1 MTVHAPR
8 LRRGALSSAVLLALA
23 FQLPQA
29 YAQNAS
35 EPPADEAKEV
45 SSVVVTGS
53 RIKRTQSEGPAPVTI
68 ISSEQIQ
75 REGFVTVSD
84 VLETVTQASGST
96 QNELNSAGG
105 FTPNASVI
113 NLRGLGPGRT
123 LLLVNGRRAAD
134 YPFPYNGQS
143 NFQNFNNI
151 PAGAVDRIEIL
162 AGGASAIYGS
172 DAVAG
177 VVNVVLK
184 TNYDGDTIK
193 FRAGTSTRGG
203 RDLGDLQ
210 WTGGKTGDQWSLTYS
225 FEYLAVDPLFGF
237 DRDFMDSIL
246 DNPLPPA
253 LGGIQPSIG
262 TQIRRT
268 RPTTTYTQ
276 PSGRDC
282 SAYGEWVPWTYTS
295 STTGATLGP
304 GCGYYEYLAQQS
316 ITNRNRDGSAYL
328 YGTWDFDNG
337 MRGWASF
344 QGYRSQSRL
353 SGGLELWFG
362 GPQPNG
368 QFYDP
373 QFGTTILP
381 IRAIMPSDY
390 GGIEGTYQRF
400 DETSYDIAAGLNG
413 TIGDRFDWDF
423 TLSHAEY
430 QADRTRP
437 RMVAALATA
446 YFMGTQQGVTSGITG
461 IPNGIPIYR
470 LNLDR
475 FYGRMSPEDYRSI
488 STTVKYDAQSEN
500 TAASFVLSGDLF
512 ELPAGPLSFAT
523 VIEGTNQSYDLNTD
537 ERLLPT
543 RREIY
548 NLTGTGGGGER
559 DRYALGI
566 ELSVPILE
574 SLRAQ
579 ISGRYDKY
587 DDITLVDDAFTKN
600 FGLEWRPFDNLLIRG
615 SYATSFKAPDMHYV
629 FAEQSGGFSGIFD
642 TYRCLSDGF
651 TATQC
656 GTANARYS
664 YTAFS
669 VREGQPSLEE
679 ETGDSFTVG
688 FVWDVTDNLSTQ
700 VDYYEIELDG
710 TIADISSTF
719 TLDAEAGCRTGLT
732 RNRTPYQYAPDS
744 AFCQSVLTRI
754 DRINNPGASNDGQI
768 SEIRSGPI
776 NRAFLSTKGI
786 DASVNYRFDGSDW
799 GVFNTSLSWSHTLEQ
814 KTQEFPTDPVLSYR
828 DDLTNFDFRSRVR
841 GSVVWEL
848 NDWNAAVFVSRFGSL
863 PNWQETGRIAPYFL
877 WNINVGKSI
886 TDNQR
891 VTLFVNNVFDNV
903 HPRDDGFNSYP
914 YFWRAYSPIGRE
926 VSVQWEYNF

>member
-1 MTVHAPR
+1 MTVQALR
-8 LRRGALSSAVLLALA
+8 LRRGALSSAVMLALA

-29 YAQNAS
+29 YAQSGN
-35 EPPADEAKEV
+35 EPATDEAKEV

-184 TNYDGDTIK
+184 TNYDGDTVK
-193 FRAGTSTRGG
+193 FRVGTSTRGG

-225 FEYLAVDPLFGF
+225 FEYYAVDPLFGF
-237 DRDFMDSIL
+237 DRDFMDSVL

-304 GCGYYEYLAQQS
+304 GCGYYEYVAQQS

-344 QGYRSQSRL
+344 QGYHSQSRL
-353 SGGLELWFG
+353 SGGLEQWFG

-437 RMVAALATA
+437 RMVAALATE

-475 FYGRMSPEDYRSI
+475 FYGRMTPEQYRSI

-512 ELPAGPLSFAT
+512 DLPAGPLSFAT
-523 VIEGTNQSYDLNTD
+523 VLEATNQSYDLNTD

-600 FGLEWRPFDNLLIRG
+600 FGLEWRPLDNLLIRG

-651 TATQC
+651 SATQC
-656 GTANARYS
+656 GTSNARYS

-679 ETGDSFTVG
+679 ETGDSYTVG
-688 FVWDVTDNLSTQ
+688 FVWDVTDNLSAQ
-700 VDYYEIELDG
+700 VDYYKIELDG

-732 RNRTPYQYAPDS
+732 RNRTPYQFAPDS

-754 DRINNPGASNDGQI
+754 DRINNPGAANDGQI

-814 KTQEFPTDPVLSYR
+814 KTQEFSTDPVLSYR

-841 GSVVWEL
+841 GSVVWAL
-848 NDWNAAVFVSRFGSL
+848 DDWNAAVFVSRYGSL

-891 VTLFVNNVFDNV
+891 VTLYVNNVFDNV

-926 VSVQWEYNF
+926 VSLQWEYNF

>member
-1 MTVHAPR
+1 
-8 LRRGALSSAVLLALA
+8 
-23 FQLPQA
+23 
-29 YAQNAS
+29 
-35 EPPADEAKEV
+35 
-45 SSVVVTGS
+45 
-53 RIKRTQSEGPAPVTI
+53 
-68 ISSEQIQ
+68 
-75 REGFVTVSD
+75 
-84 VLETVTQASGST
+84 
-96 QNELNSAGG
+96 
-105 FTPNASVI
+105 
-113 NLRGLGPGRT
+113 
-123 LLLVNGRRAAD
+123 
-134 YPFPYNGQS
+134 
-143 NFQNFNNI
+143 
-151 PAGAVDRIEIL
+151 
-162 AGGASAIYGS
+162 
-172 DAVAG
+172 
-177 VVNVVLK
+177 
-184 TNYDGDTIK
+184 
-193 FRAGTSTRGG
+193 
-203 RDLGDLQ
+203 
-210 WTGGKTGDQWSLTYS
+210 
-225 FEYLAVDPLFGF
+225 
-237 DRDFMDSIL
+237 
-246 DNPLPPA
+246 
-253 LGGIQPSIG
+253 
-262 TQIRRT
+262 
-268 RPTTTYTQ
+268 
-276 PSGRDC
+276 
-282 SAYGEWVPWTYTS
+282 
-295 STTGATLGP
+295 
-304 GCGYYEYLAQQS
+304 
-316 ITNRNRDGSAYL
+316 
-328 YGTWDFDNG
+328 
-337 MRGWASF
+337 
-344 QGYRSQSRL
+344 
-353 SGGLELWFG
+353 
-362 GPQPNG
+362 
-368 QFYDP
+368 
-373 QFGTTILP
+373 
-381 IRAIMPSDY
+381 MPSDY

-523 VIEGTNQSYDLNTD
+523 VIEGTSQSYDLNTD

-600 FGLEWRPFDNLLIRG
+600 FGLEWRPLDNLLIRG

-651 TATQC
+651 SATQC